1 MRMPSFVARPPL
13 ARWCLP
19 AGLLYV
25 ALGACHGVDADRCNC
40 PPAGVGEATI
50 ELSCVPAAEPVVTT
64 TGDGD
69 CTVGRPDPRTIYVV
83 SDVPGT
89 CHVELA
95 FANGTTSSTDI
106 TMTSQW
112 LPCGSDPHGC
122 GQGAVATP
130 STVTLDAPCGDS
142 GVDAASSD

>member
-1 MRMPSFVARPPL
+1 MPSFVARSSL
-13 ARWCLP
+13 ARWCFP
-19 AGLLYV
+19 AALLYL
-25 ALGACHGVDADRCNC
+25 ALGACHVDADQCNC

-50 ELSCVPAAEPVVTT
+50 ELSCVPAAAPVVTT

-83 SDVPGT
+83 IHVPGT

-106 TMTSQW
+106 TMTSQSQW

-122 GQGAVATP
+122 GQGAVASP
-130 STVTLDAPCGDS
+130 SLITLGAPCGDS